1 MTWDFDADKKSV
13 VSGLKEEL
21 DSWRKYADALRQED
35 REVFREMTNEVIAS
49 YSEAI
54 ERAERGYDTEALLI
68 SILLAQQK
76 MLNWAIHQI
85 KQLKEPS

>member
-1 MTWDFDADKKSV
+1 MTWDLDTDKKSIA
-13 VSGLKEEL
+13 SGLKEEL
-21 DSWRKYADALRQED
+21 DSWRKYAEALRQED
-35 REVFREMTNEVIAS
+35 REIFREMTNEVIAS
-49 YSEAI
+49 YAEAI

-76 MLNWAIHQI
+76 MLSWAIHQI